1 MNAPTQIDQYDFW
14 RRRIK
19 GEELA
24 GDLNEPQAGFYRN
37 RSDAVAYWFDKE
49 GQLRC
54 RVNDVTLAVDA
65 HGVLE
70 TWPFAS
76 KRPVTHEAYKA
87 KLATGNWPSES
98 KAVSED
104 IVIARTD
111 PNANTFEGLQR
122 RIGLLKAAAEA
133 MVQAGGAKTEDVSD
147 AAADIADRLSKLC
160 AAADNARKVEKQ
172 PHLDA
177 CRDVDDKWRAVIA
190 AAEFYKRVKAVVCEP
205 FLKAQKAEQDKAIAE
220 ARRKAEEARLAAEEA
235 ALKAAQVAH
244 GSNAPNELVE
254 QAAADAKALAEAA
267 AANAAH
273 VAAQTVTAGTRGRSI
288 GLRKNTVVIIEDR
301 EKVLA
306 FFHDREEI
314 TALLQ
319 TMAEKAIKAGI
330 AVPGTKVDK
339 EEKAA

>member
-1 MNAPTQIDQYDFW
+1 
-14 RRRIK
+14 
-19 GEELA
+19 
-24 GDLNEPQAGFYRN
+24 
-37 RSDAVAYWFDKE
+37 
-49 GQLRC
+49 
-54 RVNDVTLAVDA
+54 
-65 HGVLE
+65 
-70 TWPFAS
+70 
-76 KRPVTHEAYKA
+76 
-87 KLATGNWPSES
+87 
-98 KAVSED
+98 
-104 IVIARTD
+104 
-111 PNANTFEGLQR
+111 
-122 RIGLLKAAAEA
+122 LKAAADA